1 MITLFTTFCLL
12 AITWVIHVALWR
24 VRLPQN
30 QTQALLLLFSFV
42 MGGWLVFFAPGFS
55 LMEILQVLTLSIPIF
70 LCYVITYSAIEGDS
84 PTLSLMKGLDEQKH
98 TGLHKDEV
106 FHFFLARP
114 FVQSRVDALVRS
126 GLVKIDCERLVVARK
141 PSIAFRVV
149 LGFRK
154 LFGPISKGG

>member
-1 MITLFTTFCLL
+1 MTTLSTTFFLL
-12 AITWVIHVALWR
+12 AITWVIHVVLWR

-30 QTQALLLLFSFV
+30 QTQALLLLFTFV
-42 MGGWLVFFAPGFS
+42 LGVWLAFVAPNFS
-55 LMEILQVLTLSIPIF
+55 LVETLQVMTLSIPLF

-84 PTLSLMKGLDEQKH
+84 PTLSLMKRLDEQRH

-114 FVQSRVDALVRS
+114 FVQSRLDALVRS
-126 GLVKIDCERLVVARK
+126 GLVKVEGERFVIAKK
-141 PSIAFRVV
+141 PSLAFRVV

>member
-1 MITLFTTFCLL
+1 MNTLFTTLCLL
-12 AITWVIHVALWR
+12 VITWVIHVALWR
-24 VRLPQN
+24 IRLPQN
-30 QTQALLLLFSFV
+30 QTRALLLLFSFV
-42 MGGWLVFFAPGFS
+42 MGVWLFFIAPGFS
-55 LMEILQVLTLSIPIF
+55 LIEILQVVTLSIPLF

-84 PTLSLMKGLDEQKH
+84 PTLSLMKSLDEQRH

-114 FVQSRVDALVRS
+114 FVQSRLEALVRS
-126 GLVKIDCERLVVARK
+126 GLVKVDGERLVIARQ
-141 PSIAFRVV
+141 PSIPFRVV

>member
-1 MITLFTTFCLL
+1 MTTLSTTLCLL

-30 QTQALLLLFSFV
+30 QTRALLLLFAIV
-42 MGGWLVFFAPGFS
+42 LGGWRIFVAPSFS
-55 LMEILQVLTLSIPIF
+55 LIETLQVMTLSVPLF

-84 PTLSLMKGLDEQKH
+84 PTLSLMKRLDEQRH

-114 FVQSRVDALVRS
+114 FVQARIDALVRS
-126 GLVKIDCERLVVARK
+126 GLVKVEGERFVIAKK
-141 PSIAFRVV
+141 PSLTFRVV